1 MANKQWTYIIKGDG
15 TVTVYI
21 NGTSYVAAS
30 DHASYNKIIKK
41 LKKGYTKDSASNKL
55 IKLFNMKDAVIDFVN
70 GEIAVSDKGILTYKG
85 EVVSNVLTAKIIAMM
100 NNGFDITPMT
110 NFLANLLENPAYSAR
125 QELMLFMEANDMP
138 ITPDGHLLAYKSV
151 KTDYTDSWTGTF
163 DNSIGAICE
172 MPRGTVNDD
181 RTQTCSSGLHFA
193 AKEYA
198 AGFTT
203 GHLMVLKIN
212 PRDVVS
218 IPNDYNNQKGRCCRY
233 EVIAEVEQYKDAE
246 DEFNTKIVTDV
257 ISDDEDGEPICD
269 YSNHEQYCPG
279 CGTSVTECEVLA
291 GECDNCGEQ
300 L

>member
-1 MANKQWTYIIKGDG
+1 MANKQWTYVIKGDG
-15 TVTVYI
+15 TVTVYV

-41 LKKGYTKDSASNKL
+41 LKKGYSKDSASDKL
-55 IKLFNMKDAVIDFVN
+55 IKLFDMKEAVTEFVN
-70 GEIAVSDKGILTYKG
+70 GEIVVSDKGILTYKG
-85 EVVSNVLTAKIIAMM
+85 EVVANVLTAKILAMM

-151 KTDYTDSWTGTF
+151 NSNYKDSYSGKF

-172 MPRGTVNDD
+172 MPRGSVNDD
-181 RTQTCSSGLHFA
+181 RTQTCSAGLHFA

-212 PRDVVS
+212 PADVVS

-233 EVIAEVEQYKDAE
+233 EVIAEVEQHKSAKD
-246 DEFNTKIVTDV
+246 DFNTKVVTDV
-257 ISDDEDGEPICD
+257 EDEGECICDED
-269 YSNHEQYCPG
+269 NHQQYCIECG
-279 CGTSVTECEVLA
+279 ASLGECSMEIGECQSCGTHI
-291 GECDNCGEQ
+291 
-300 L
+300 